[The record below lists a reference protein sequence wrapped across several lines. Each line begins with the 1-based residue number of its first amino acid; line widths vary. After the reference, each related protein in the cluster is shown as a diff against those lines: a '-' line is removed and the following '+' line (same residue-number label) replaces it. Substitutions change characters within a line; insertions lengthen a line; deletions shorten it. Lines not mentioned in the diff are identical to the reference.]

1 VQRADRL
8 RKEYASSANSHEK
21 RQSEL
26 DVRLLEIEDLK
37 RVLQK
42 QSTKVQRAEE
52 EKEKVIA
59 EKQDVS
65 KTISALEADLKRVR
79 RDAEM
84 FSHDLRRLKTEKER
98 AEEKYKDEIARLE
111 RNKKQSQAQLK
122 LLTDEL
128 DQQKQEIADVRDHV
142 CTV

>member
-1 VQRADRL
+1 M
-8 RKEYASSANSHEK
+8 RKEYTSSANSHEK
-21 RQSEL
+21 RRSEL

-37 RVLQK
+37 RALQK

-52 EKEKVIA
+52 EKEKIIA
-59 EKQDVS
+59 EKHDVS
-65 KTISALEADLKRVR
+65 KTIAALEADLRRVR
-79 RDAEM
+79 RDAES
-84 FSHDLRRLKTEKER
+84 FSRDLRRLKTEKER
-98 AEEKYKDEIARLE
+98 AEEKYKDEITRLE

-128 DQQKQEIADVRDHV
+128 DQQEREIAGVRDHV

>member
-1 VQRADRL
+1 
-8 RKEYASSANSHEK
+8 
-21 RQSEL
+21 
-26 DVRLLEIEDLK
+26 
-37 RVLQK
+37 LQK
-42 QSTKVQRAEE
+42 QSTKIQRAEE

-79 RDAEM
+79 RDAET

>member
-1 VQRADRL
+1 L
-8 RKEYASSANSHEK
+8 RKEYVSSTNSHEK

-37 RVLQK
+37 RALQK

-65 KTISALEADLKRVR
+65 KTIAALEADLRCVR
-79 RDAEM
+79 RDAET
-84 FSHDLRRLKTEKER
+84 FSRDLRRLKTEKER

-111 RNKKQSQAQLK
+111 RNKRQSQAQLK

-128 DQQKQEIADVRDHV
+128 DQQKQEIADHV